1 MSWGPATFPPLMEAV
16 VAPVSPQERSESL
29 DILRGWAVFGI
40 ILADVDILFKITPGT
55 DHVLNELHKVFV
67 VDKFW
72 PLFSFLFG
80 LGFAMQIT
88 RAKSRGQ
95 DFLPLYRRRLLALLL
110 FGLANALLLLHVW
123 RGEILHRYALCGF
136 LLLLFR
142 KCSPRTLLLAAALC
156 LLIPRVYDAVLAGT
170 HLLRLGNPQTAAQAV
185 QEEARREVKNRA
197 WDAEYKRIAR
207 EGDYFAL
214 MKRRAQAFT
223 RQFSSLR
230 FYLRQLEFPFALFL
244 IGLYAGR
251 RQIFEN
257 LSANLPLVRR
267 VMWWGLGLGLAGQA
281 IWFVS
286 EKLPN
291 PAWPYFTQQAGSI
304 LEPFADA
311 ALSFFYATAVV
322 LLSQHTGWRKF
333 LAPLAAPGRMAL
345 TNYLL
350 QSVAFAILCPRY
362 AVGLFEQVRP
372 AQAWGVALVIFGLE
386 LVISLWWLRRF
397 RFGPSEW
404 LWRALTYGK
413 LQPMR
418 IGHAHKEGK

>member
-1 MSWGPATFPPLMEAV
+1 MA
-16 VAPVSPQERSESL
+16 PQERIETL

-55 DHVLNELHKVFV
+55 DHVLNELHKLLV

-88 RAKSRGQ
+88 RAKSRGH

-110 FGLANALLLLHVW
+110 LGLANALLLLQVW

-156 LLIPRVYDAVLAGT
+156 MLIPRVYDAVLAGT
-170 HLLRLGNPQTAAQAV
+170 HLSRLGNPQTAAQAV
-185 QEEARREVKNRA
+185 REEARRMVESRA
-197 WDAEYKRIAR
+197 WDAQYDRIAR
-207 EGDYFAL
+207 QGDYFAL
-214 MKRRAQAFT
+214 MRQRTEGFT
-223 RQFSSLR
+223 RNFSSFR

-244 IGLYAGR
+244 VGLYAGR
-251 RQIFEN
+251 RQIFES
-257 LSANLPLVRR
+257 LPANLPLVRR
-267 VMWWGLGLGLAGQA
+267 VMWWGLGLGLVGQA
-281 IWFVS
+281 VWFVS

-291 PAWPYFTQQAGSI
+291 PAWPYFTRQVGSL

-311 ALSFFYATAVV
+311 ALSFCYAAAVV
-322 LLSQHTGWRKF
+322 LLAQHSGWRKF

-362 AVGLFEQVRP
+362 ALGLFQQVRP
-372 AQAWGVALVIFGLE
+372 AQAWGVAVVIFGFE
-386 LVISLWWLRRF
+386 LLISLWWLARF
-397 RFGPSEW
+397 RFGLAEW
-404 LWRALTYGK
+404 LWRTLTYGK

-418 IGHAHKEGK
+418 LKQPLTRTIKGT

>member
-1 MSWGPATFPPLMEAV
+1 MSYGPAPSPPHIEAV
-16 VAPVSPQERSESL
+16 VPVSPQERIEAL

-55 DHVLNELHKVFV
+55 DYVLNELHRVFV

-72 PLFSFLFG
+72 PLFSLLFG
-80 LGFAMQIT
+80 LGFAMQIA
-88 RAKSRGQ
+88 RAESRGQ
-95 DFLPLYRRRLLALLL
+95 DFFSLYRRRLLALLL
-110 FGLANALLLLHVW
+110 LGLANALLLLHVW

-156 LLIPRVYDAVLAGT
+156 MLTPRVYDAVRAGT

-185 QEEARREVKNRA
+185 QEEAQRQARSRA
-197 WDAEYKRIAR
+197 WDLEFERTR
-207 EGDYFAL
+207 RQGDYFAL
-214 MKRRAQAFT
+214 MKLRAKWLGVN
-223 RQFSSLR
+223 FSSFR
-230 FYLRQLEFPFALFL
+230 FYLHQLQFPFALFL

-257 LSANLPLVRR
+257 LSANLPLVRQ

-281 IWFVS
+281 VWFVS

-291 PAWPYFTQQAGSI
+291 PAWPYFTRQVGSV

-322 LLSQHTGWRKF
+322 LLAQQAGWRKF

-362 AVGLFEQVRP
+362 ALGLFEQVRP
-372 AQAWGVALVIFGLE
+372 AQAWGVAVVIFGLQ
-386 LVISLWWLRRF
+386 LLISLWWLKRF
-397 RFGPSEW
+397 RFGPAEW
-404 LWRALTYGK
+404 LWRTLTYDK

-418 IGHAHKEGK
+418 VEPVVAPTT

>member
-1 MSWGPATFPPLMEAV
+1 MSTVNSAAGAGPV
-16 VAPVSPQERSESL
+16 GPQERMEAL

-55 DHVLNELHKVFV
+55 DYVLNELHKVFV

-88 RAKSRGQ
+88 RAESRRH
-95 DFLPLYRRRLLALLL
+95 DFVPLYRRRLLALLL
-110 FGLANALLLLHVW
+110 FGLANGLLLLQVW

-156 LLIPRVYDAVLAGT
+156 MLIPRVYDAVLDGT
-170 HLLRLGNPQTAAQAV
+170 RLLRLGNPQTAGQAV
-185 QEEARREVKNRA
+185 REQARRQVESRA
-197 WDAEYKRIAR
+197 DDAEYERIAR
-207 EGDYFAL
+207 HGDYFAL
-214 MKRRAQAFT
+214 MKRRAQASS
-223 RQFSSLR
+223 RQFSSLP
-230 FYLRQLEFPFALFL
+230 FYLRQLQFPFALFL

-251 RQIFEN
+251 WQIFEN
-257 LSANLPLVRR
+257 LSANLPLVRQ
-267 VMWWGLGLGLAGQA
+267 VMWWGLGLGLVGQA
-281 IWFVS
+281 VWFVS

-291 PAWPYFTQQAGSI
+291 PAWPFFTRQVGSV

-311 ALSFFYATAVV
+311 ALSFCYATAVV
-322 LLSQHTGWRKF
+322 LLAQHTGWKKL

-350 QSVAFAILCPRY
+350 QSVALAILCPRY
-362 AVGLFEQVRP
+362 ALGLFEQVRP
-372 AQAWGVALVIFGLE
+372 AQAWGVAVVIFGLQ
-386 LVISLWWLRRF
+386 LLFSSWWLRRF
-397 RFGPSEW
+397 RFGPMEW
-404 LWRALTYGK
+404 LWRSLTYGK

-418 IGHAHKEGK
+418 LAAARAAA

>member
-1 MSWGPATFPPLMEAV
+1 MSSGPVPLAPQIEAV
-16 VAPVSPQERSESL
+16 VAPVSPQERMETL

-55 DHVLNELHKVFV
+55 DTVLNELHRVFV

-88 RAKSRGQ
+88 RAESRGH
-95 DFLPLYRRRLLALLL
+95 DFVSLYRRRLLALLL
-110 FGLANALLLLHVW
+110 FGLANGLLLLQLW

-142 KCSPRTLLLAAALC
+142 KYSPRTLLLAAALC
-156 LLIPRVYDAVLAGT
+156 MLTPRVYDAALAGT
-170 HLLRLGNPQTAAQAV
+170 RLLRLGNPQTAGQAV
-185 QEEARREVKNRA
+185 RLEARRQAESRA
-197 WDAEYKRIAR
+197 WDLEFERTR
-207 EGDYFAL
+207 RQGDYFAL
-214 MKRRAQAFT
+214 MKLRAKWLSVN
-223 RQFSSLR
+223 FSSLR
-230 FYLRQLEFPFALFL
+230 FYLHQLQFPFALFL
-244 IGLYAGR
+244 VGLYAGR

-257 LSANLPLVRR
+257 LSANLQLVRR

-281 IWFVS
+281 IEFVS

-291 PAWPYFTQQAGSI
+291 PAWPYFTRQVGSV

-311 ALSFFYATAVV
+311 ALSFFYAAAVV
-322 LLSQHTGWRKF
+322 LLVQNSGWRKF

-350 QSVAFAILCPRY
+350 QSVALAILCPRY
-362 AVGLFEQVRP
+362 ALGLFEQVRP
-372 AQAWGVALVIFGLE
+372 AQAWGIAVVIFGLQ
-386 LVISLWWLRRF
+386 LLISLWWLRRF
-397 RFGPSEW
+397 RFGPAEW

-418 IGHAHKEGK
+418 IR

>member
-1 MSWGPATFPPLMEAV
+1 MATPALDTPTLRLGPVPPQQRA
-16 VAPVSPQERSESL
+16 ESL

-40 ILADVDILFKITPGT
+40 ILADVDILFKTTPGT
-55 DHVLNELHKVFV
+55 DHVLNELHEVFV

-88 RAKSRGQ
+88 RAKSRGHE
-95 DFLPLYRRRLLALLL
+95 FLPLYRRRLLALLL
-110 FGLANALLLLHVW
+110 FGLANGLLLLHVW

-142 KCSPRTLLLAAALC
+142 KCSSRTLLLAAALC
-156 LLIPRVYDAVLAGT
+156 MLIPRVYDAALAGT
-170 HLLRLGNPQTAAQAV
+170 RLLRLGNPQTAAQAV
-185 QEEARREVKNRA
+185 RDEARREAEGRA
-197 WDAEYKRIAR
+197 WDLEFAR
-207 EGDYFAL
+207 TRRQGDYFAL
-214 MKRRAQAFT
+214 MKLRAKWLT
-223 RQFSSLR
+223 VNFSSFR
-230 FYLRQLEFPFALFL
+230 FYLHQLQFPFALFL

-257 LSANLPLVRR
+257 LPANLPLIRQ

-281 IWFVS
+281 VWFVS

-291 PAWPYFTQQAGSI
+291 PAWPYFTRQVGSL

-311 ALSFFYATAVV
+311 ALSFFYATAIV
-322 LLSQHTGWRKF
+322 LLAQHSGWRKF

-350 QSVAFAILCPRY
+350 QSVALAILCPRY
-362 AVGLFEQVRP
+362 ALGLFEQLRP
-372 AQAWGVALVIFGLE
+372 AQAWGVAMLIFGLQ
-386 LVISLWWLRRF
+386 LLSSLWWVRRF
-397 RFGPSEW
+397 RFGPAEW

-418 IGHAHKEGK
+418 IS

>member
-1 MSWGPATFPPLMEAV
+1 MSSRPVPSPPHIEAV
-16 VAPVSPQERSESL
+16 VAPVSPQQRIESL

-55 DHVLNELHKVFV
+55 DYVLNEMHKVFV

-88 RAKSRGQ
+88 RAESRGH
-95 DFLPLYRRRLLALLL
+95 DFLLLYRRRLMALLL
-110 FGLANALLLLHVW
+110 FGLANGLLLLHAW
-123 RGEILHRYALCGF
+123 RGEILHRYALLGF

-142 KCSPRTLLLAAALC
+142 KCSNRTILLAAALC
-156 LLIPRVYDAVLAGT
+156 LLIPRVYDAALDGYRR
-170 HLLRLGNPQTAAQAV
+170 LRLSNPHTVEQAV
-185 QEEARREVKNRA
+185 REEGQRQAESNA
-197 WDAEYKRIAR
+197 WDSQFERVR
-207 EGDYFAL
+207 RQGDYFAG
-214 MKRRAQAFT
+214 MKLRAEWLT
-223 RQFSSLR
+223 VNYSSFR
-230 FYLRQLEFPFALFL
+230 FFLHQLEFPFALFL
-244 IGLYAGR
+244 VGLYTGHR
-251 RQIFEN
+251 RIFEN
-257 LSANLPLVRR
+257 LPANLPLVRG
-267 VMWWGLGLGLAGQA
+267 VMGWGLGLGVVGQA
-281 IWFVS
+281 VWFVS

-291 PAWPYFTQQAGSI
+291 PAWPYFTRQVGSL

-322 LLSQHTGWRKF
+322 LLAQHSGWRTF

-350 QSVAFAILCPRY
+350 QSVALAILCPRY
-362 AVGLFEQVRP
+362 ALGLFEQLRP
-372 AQAWGVALVIFGLE
+372 AQAWGVAVVIFGLQ
-386 LVISLWWLRRF
+386 LLISLWWLGRF
-397 RFGPSEW
+397 RFGPAEW

-418 IGHAHKEGK
+418 IE

>member
-1 MSWGPATFPPLMEAV
+1 MAMSAINSGAGV
-16 VAPVSPQERSESL
+16 GPVSPRERIQAL

-55 DHVLNELHKVFV
+55 AHVLNELHNVFV

-88 RAKSRGQ
+88 RAESRGH
-95 DFLPLYRRRLLALLL
+95 DFVLLYRRRLLALLL

-156 LLIPRVYDAVLAGT
+156 MLIPRVYDAALDGT
-170 HLLRLGNPQTAAQAV
+170 YRLRLGNPQTTAQAV
-185 QEEARREVKNRA
+185 REEARREVESR
-197 WDAEYKRIAR
+197 AR
-207 EGDYFAL
+207 EVELERIRRQGDYFAL
-214 MKRRAQAFT
+214 MKGRTEWFT
-223 RQFSSLR
+223 DNFSSFE
-230 FYLRQLEFPFALFL
+230 FYLAQLEFPFALVL
-244 IGLYAGR
+244 VGLYAGR

-257 LSANLPLVRR
+257 LPANLPLVRQ
-267 VMWWGLGLGLAGQA
+267 VMWWGLGLGLVGQFV
-281 IWFVS
+281 WFVS
-286 EKLPN
+286 EQLPN
-291 PAWPYFTQQAGSI
+291 PAWPYFTRQVGSV

-311 ALSFFYATAVV
+311 ALSFCYATAVV
-322 LLSQHTGWRKF
+322 LLAQHTGWRKF

-350 QSVAFAILCPRY
+350 QSVALAILCPRY
-362 AVGLFEQVRP
+362 ALGLFEQVQP
-372 AQAWGVALVIFGLE
+372 AQAWGVAVVIFGLQ
-386 LVISLWWLRRF
+386 LLISLWWLKRF
-397 RFGPSEW
+397 RFGPAEW
-404 LWRALTYGK
+404 LWRTLTYGK

-418 IGHAHKEGK
+418 LATKA

>member
-1 MSWGPATFPPLMEAV
+1 MEA
-16 VAPVSPQERSESL
+16 L

-40 ILADVDILFKITPGT
+40 IFADVDILFKITPGT
-55 DHVLNELHKVFV
+55 DTVLNELHRVFV

-88 RAKSRGQ
+88 RAESRGH
-95 DFLPLYRRRLLALLL
+95 DFVPLYRRRLLALLL
-110 FGLANALLLLHVW
+110 FGLANGLLLLQLW

-142 KCSPRTLLLAAALC
+142 RFSARTLLLAAALC
-156 LLIPRVYDAVLAGT
+156 MLTPRTYDAALAGR
-170 HLLRLGNPQTAAQAV
+170 HQYGLDNPQTAGQAV
-185 QEEARREVKNRA
+185 REEARREAESRA
-197 WDAEYKRIAR
+197 LDAEYNRVAR
-207 EGDYFAL
+207 HGDYFAL
-214 MKRRAQAFT
+214 MKLRAQAYT

-251 RQIFEN
+251 RQIFED
-257 LSANLPLVRR
+257 LSANLPLLRK

-281 IWFVS
+281 VWFVS

-291 PAWPYFTQQAGSI
+291 PAWPYFTRQVGSV

-311 ALSFFYATAVV
+311 TLSFCYAAIVV
-322 LLSQHTGWRKF
+322 LLAQHTGWRKF

-350 QSVAFAILCPRY
+350 QSVALAILCPRY
-362 AVGLFEQVRP
+362 ALGLFEQVRP
-372 AQAWGVALVIFGLE
+372 AQAWGIAVVIFGLQ
-386 LVISLWWLRRF
+386 LLISLWWLQRF
-397 RFGPSEW
+397 RFGPAEW
-404 LWRALTYGK
+404 LWRTLTYGK
-413 LQPMR
+413 PQPMR
-418 IGHAHKEGK
+418 L

>member
-1 MSWGPATFPPLMEAV
+1 
-16 VAPVSPQERSESL
+16 
-29 DILRGWAVFGI
+29 
-40 ILADVDILFKITPGT
+40 
-55 DHVLNELHKVFV
+55 NVFV

-88 RAKSRGQ
+88 RAESRGH
-95 DFLPLYRRRLLALLL
+95 DFVPLYRRRLLALLL
-110 FGLANALLLLHVW
+110 FGLANALLFLHVW
-123 RGEILHRYALCGF
+123 RGDILHRYALCGF

-142 KCSPRTLLLAAALC
+142 KCSPRILLLAAALC
-156 LLIPRVYDAVLAGT
+156 LLTPRVYDAVLAGT

-185 QEEARREVKNRA
+185 QEEARREAESRA
-197 WDAEYKRIAR
+197 GDLEFERIAR
-207 EGDYFAL
+207 QGDYFDL
-214 MKRRAQAFT
+214 MKRRAERFT
-223 RQFSSLR
+223 GAFSSFRR
-230 FYLRQLEFPFALFL
+230 FYLRLMEFPFALFL
-244 IGLYAGR
+244 VGLYAGR

-267 VMWWGLGLGLAGQA
+267 VMWWGLGFGLVGQA
-281 IWFVS
+281 VWFVS

-291 PAWPYFTQQAGSI
+291 SAWPYFTRQVGSV

-322 LLSQHTGWRKF
+322 LLAQHTGWRKF

-362 AVGLFEQVRP
+362 ALGLFEQLRP
-372 AQAWGVALVIFGLE
+372 AQAWGVAVVIFGLE
-386 LVISLWWLRRF
+386 LLISLWWLRRF
-397 RFGPSEW
+397 RFGPAEW
-404 LWRALTYGK
+404 LWRTLTYGK
-413 LQPMR
+413 LQPMQIR
-418 IGHAHKEGK
+418 QPVPMAVGKSGGLG